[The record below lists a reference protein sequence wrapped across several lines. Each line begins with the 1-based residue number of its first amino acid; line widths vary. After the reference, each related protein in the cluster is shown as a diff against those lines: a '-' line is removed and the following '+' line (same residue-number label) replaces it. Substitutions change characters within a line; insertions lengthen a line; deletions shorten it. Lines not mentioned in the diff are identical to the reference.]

1 MLTPLRAACTRALA
15 SAWIVA
21 TQWPPSIMWPTSSQ
35 WGMPRIEPL

>member
-1 MLTPLRAACTRALA
+1 MFTPLRAAWMIAFA

-21 TQWPPSIMWPTSSQ
+21 TQWPSSIMCPTSVQ